1 MSAATTSAGPPYV
14 SLVPYPTGLPVTGG
28 DSLNEDL
35 NIYYEVSDSLDQ
47 FMEPEE
53 LTRMEDRQHRMDA
66 HVHRI
71 GLAHDSWRWVRSNP
85 SPNYNYNL

>member
-1 MSAATTSAGPPYV
+1 M

-35 NIYYEVSDSLDQ
+35 NIYYEVSDSPLSIV
-47 FMEPEE
+47 EPGK
-53 LTRMEDRQHRMDA
+53 LTRMKDRQHRMDA

-71 GLAHDSWRWVRSNP
+71 GLAHDSRRWVCTGP
-85 SPNYNYNL
+85 SPAYNYKL